1 MKTMV
6 NRRSRPRRAS
16 AKAAFRKYTR
26 SRFGNILF
34 FLFLFIAGAFS
45 VLPLVYSLATSLKPL
60 DELLIF
66 PPRLFV
72 VLRPTLENFAA
83 LPDLVTSLSVPLS
96 RYIFNSLF
104 ISVAGTALHVLAA
117 AMAAFALSKTD
128 LKYKGV
134 IFMVIQFSL
143 LFNAYTLGVPRYLI
157 YSGMRIIDT
166 YLVYLLPFIPSAMGV
181 FLMKQYMDG
190 YVPDAVIEA
199 ACIDGA
205 GWFRTFWAVAFPM
218 VRPCVLTLVLFSFR
232 DIWATVPAGTIFTEA
247 LKTLPTVMSTI
258 GAGGIARSG
267 AAMAASVLLMIPP
280 IAVYLISQGSI
291 KETMGSA
298 GIKG

>member
-1 MKTMV
+1 MKTMG
-6 NRRSRPRRAS
+6 NIRFRLRGYSARAPL
-16 AKAAFRKYTR
+16 RKYTR
-26 SRFGNILF
+26 SRVGNILF
-34 FLFLFIAGAFS
+34 FLFLFAAGAFS
-45 VLPLVYSLATSLKPL
+45 VLPLLYSLTTSLKPL
-60 DELLIF
+60 DELMIF

-72 VLRPTLENFAA
+72 VLRPTLENFAV
-83 LPDLVTSLSVPLS
+83 LPDLVASLSVPLS
-96 RYIFNSLF
+96 RYVFNSLF

-117 AMAAFALSKTD
+117 AMAAFVLSKTD
-128 LKYKGV
+128 LKHKNSV
-134 IFMVIQFSL
+134 FLIIQFSL

-205 GWFRTFWAVAFPM
+205 GWMRTFWSIGFPM

-232 DIWATVPAGTIFTEA
+232 DIWATIPSGTIFSEA

-258 GAGGIARSG
+258 SAGGIARSG
-267 AAMAASVLLMIPP
+267 AAMAASVLLMVPP
-280 IAVYLISQGSI
+280 IAVYLVSQGSI